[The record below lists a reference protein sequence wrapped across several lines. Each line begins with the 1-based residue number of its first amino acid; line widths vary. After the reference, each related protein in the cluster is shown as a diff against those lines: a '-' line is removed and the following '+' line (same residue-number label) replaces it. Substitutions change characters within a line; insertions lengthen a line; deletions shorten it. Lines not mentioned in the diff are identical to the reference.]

1 MKHTTILLFHEYPYR
16 ESNPDLTTEN
26 RPYSPLYDRG
36 LCSFVGGGTGI
47 RTLGT
52 CRCYSFQDCSLRPL
66 AHPAIFSL
74 TLSAPSRN
82 RTRDPPIKSRL
93 L

>member
-1 MKHTTILLFHEYPYR
+1 MKRTTILLFHEYPYR

-47 RTLGT
+47 
-52 CRCYSFQDCSLRPL
+52 
-66 AHPAIFSL
+66 
-74 TLSAPSRN
+74 
-82 RTRDPPIKSRL
+82 
-93 L
+93 